1 MKINWKK
8 EITNLVSVLLA
19 NAFLAFSFV
28 MFILPLNIVSGGM
41 GGIGV
46 ILNAVFGLDPT
57 VIIFILAWSL
67 FALGWLM
74 MGTRFALKTLLS
86 TIVYPIFVY
95 LFTLWDS
102 LEAITATLDAFIGVV
117 YGGIIGGIGVGL
129 SFRAGGSTGG
139 VDNLGMAAQKLFGW
153 KVEQVIFV
161 IDAAI
166 IVAGGIFVSI
176 EGALMGVMAAFISM
190 VLIDKVVVGSSSSIL
205 VYIISNKHEQLN
217 KEINLKLGRGTTL
230 IPSQGG
236 FTKEKK
242 MTIQTV
248 VSHQQY
254 QRLRTIVNMLDPDA
268 FMIVT
273 NAQEVFGL
281 GFKSMRSGV

>member
-28 MFILPLNIVSGGM
+28 MFILPLNIISGGM

-57 VIIFILAWSL
+57 IIIFILAWSL

-74 MGTRFALKTLLS
+74 MGTKFALKTLLS
-86 TIVYPIFVY
+86 TIIYPIFVY

-161 IDAAI
+161 IDATI

-176 EGALMGVMAAFISM
+176 EGALMGVLAAFISM

-205 VYIISNKHEQLN
+205 VYIISNKHELLN
-217 KEINLKLGRGTTL
+217 KEINMKLGRGTTL

-248 VSHQQY
+248 VSHLQY
-254 QRLRTIVNMLDPDA
+254 QRLRTIVNSLDPDA

>member
-1 MKINWKK
+1 MKWNWKK
-8 EITNLVSVLLA
+8 ELTNFSLVLLA
-19 NAFLAFSFV
+19 NIFLAFSFV

-46 ILNAVFGLDPT
+46 IMKSLFNIDPT
-57 VIIFILAWSL
+57 IIIFILAWSL
-67 FALGWLM
+67 FALGWLV

-86 TIVYPIFVY
+86 TIVYPVFVY
-95 LFTLWDS
+95 LFTLMTELQS
-102 LEAITATLDAFIGVV
+102 ITATLDPFIGVV

-139 VDNLGMAAQKLFGW
+139 VDNIGMVIQKFTGY
-153 KVEQVIFV
+153 KVEQIIFL
-161 IDAAI
+161 IDASI
-166 IVAGGIFVSI
+166 IIAGGIFVSL
-176 EGALMGVMAAFISM
+176 EGALMGVLAAFISM
-190 VLIDKVVVGSSSSIL
+190 VLIDKVVVGNSSSIL
-205 VYIISNKHEQLN
+205 VYIISNQYEALN
-217 KEINLKLGRGTTL
+217 KAIHLSISRGTTL

-254 QRLRTIVNMLDPDA
+254 QRLRMVVNQIDPDA

>member
-8 EITNLVSVLLA
+8 ELFNLTSVILA

-46 ILNAVFGLDPT
+46 ILNSVFGLDPT
-57 VIIFILAWSL
+57 LIIFILAWGL
-67 FALGWLM
+67 FAIGWLM
-74 MGTRFALKTLLS
+74 MGTKFALKTLLS
-86 TIVYPIFVY
+86 TIIYPVFVY

-161 IDAAI
+161 IDATI
-166 IVAGGIFVSI
+166 IIAGGIFVSI
-176 EGALMGVMAAFISM
+176 EGALMGVLAAFISM

-205 VYIISNKHEQLN
+205 VYIISNHHEQLN
-217 KEINLKLGRGTTL
+217 QMINQKLGRGTTL

-248 VSHQQY
+248 VSHLQY
-254 QRLRTIVNMLDPDA
+254 QRLRTLVNQLDPDA

>member
-1 MKINWKK
+1 MKWNWKK
-8 EITNLVSVLLA
+8 ELTNLLLVLLA
-19 NAFLAFSFV
+19 NVFLAFSFV

-41 GGIGV
+41 GGVGV
-46 ILNAVFGLDPT
+46 IMKSLFNIDPT
-57 VIIFILAWSL
+57 VIIFILAWGL
-67 FALGWLM
+67 FALGWIF
-74 MGTRFALKTLLS
+74 MGTRFAMKTLLS
-86 TIVYPIFVY
+86 TVVYPVFVY
-95 LFTLWDS
+95 LFTLMTD
-102 LEAITATLDAFIGVV
+102 LQTITATLDPFLGVV

-139 VDNLGMAAQKLFGW
+139 VDNIGMVVQKFTGL
-153 KVEQVIFV
+153 KVEQIIFV

-176 EGALMGVMAAFISM
+176 EGALMGVLAAFISM

-205 VYIISNKHEQLN
+205 VYIISNQHEALN
-217 KEINLKLGRGTTL
+217 KAIHLSISRGTTL

-254 QRLRTIVNMLDPDA
+254 QRLRMVVNQIDPDA

>member
-1 MKINWKK
+1 MKINWTK
-8 EITNLVSVLLA
+8 ELSNLATVTVA

-28 MFILPLNIVSGGM
+28 MFILPLNIISGGM

-46 ILNAVFGLDPT
+46 ILNNLFNIQPT
-57 VIIFILAWSL
+57 IVIFILAWSL
-67 FALGWLM
+67 FVLGWVV

-95 LFTLWDS
+95 LFS
-102 LEAITATLDAFIGVV
+102 LMHDLQTITATLDPFIGVI
-117 YGGIIGGIGVGL
+117 YGGVIGGVGVGL

-139 VDNLGMAAQKLFGW
+139 VDNIGMVVQKFFGF

-161 IDAAI
+161 IDTTI
-166 IVAGGIFVSI
+166 IVLGGIFVSL
-176 EGALMGVMAAFISM
+176 EGALMGILAAFISM
-190 VLIDKVVVGSSSSIL
+190 VLVDKVVVGNTSSIL
-205 VYIISNKHEQLN
+205 VYIIS
-217 KEINLKLGRGTTL
+217 KEHDKINAAIHSVVNRGTTL

-236 FTKEKK
+236 YTKDKK
-242 MTIQTV
+242 LTIQTV
-248 VSHQQY
+248 VTHKEYSK
-254 QRLRTIVNMLDPDA
+254 LRAAVNQIDPDA

-281 GFKSMRSGV
+281 GFKSMRSGI